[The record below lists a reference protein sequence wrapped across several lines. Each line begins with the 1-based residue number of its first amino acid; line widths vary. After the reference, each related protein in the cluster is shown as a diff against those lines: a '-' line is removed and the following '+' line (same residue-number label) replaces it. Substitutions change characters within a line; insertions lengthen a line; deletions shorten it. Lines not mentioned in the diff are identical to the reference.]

1 MNCNIRSLS
10 AFALAA
16 ALLCTNSFADP
27 PGSVPSASGHSK
39 EEPLA
44 QEKVTFHVIG
54 LMKTKSGAT

>member
-1 MNCNIRSLS
+1 MNRIKARLS
-10 AFALAA
+10 TFTLTT
-16 ALLCTNSFADP
+16 ALLSTSFFAEP
-27 PGSVPSASGHSK
+27 PGVGASK